1 MTRVAAAPSP
11 RSAQRPAQEKK
22 GKAPIG
28 PLMIGF
34 FLFVVVGSSVLQIVQ
49 MAGMGGRIAQQ
60 MENQQPRAEPQ
71 PRQRKEEAD
80 ARGGPLLPDPEAGDR
95 SRREA
100 GHKHGADGDTCP
112 ARRALAA
119 T

>member
-1 MTRVAAAPSP
+1 MAREFQRDVGRCGAVAVESRRHRAVAAMRRDRR
-11 RSAQRPAQEKK
+11 RSAQEKK

-49 MAGMGGRIAQQ
+49 MAGMGGKIAQQ

-71 PRQRKEEAD
+71 PRPRKKKPTPAAD
-80 ARGGPLLPDPEAGDR
+80 P
-95 SRREA
+95 
-100 GHKHGADGDTCP
+100 
-112 ARRALAA
+112 
-119 T
+119 

>member
-1 MTRVAAAPSP
+1 MKLTVAPSP
-11 RSAQRPAQEKK
+11 WCREGVVPSRDNHETKRPAQEKK

-71 PRQRKEEAD
+71 PRPRKKKPTPAAD
-80 ARGGPLLPDPEAGDR
+80 P
-95 SRREA
+95 
-100 GHKHGADGDTCP
+100 
-112 ARRALAA
+112 
-119 T
+119 

>member
-1 MTRVAAAPSP
+1 MTPRGNLAREFQRDVGRCGAVAVESRRHRAVAALS
-11 RSAQRPAQEKK
+11 QTKRPAQEKK

-49 MAGMGGRIAQQ
+49 MAGTGGKIAQQ

-71 PRQRKEEAD
+71 PRPRKKKPTPAAD
-80 ARGGPLLPDPEAGDR
+80 P
-95 SRREA
+95 
-100 GHKHGADGDTCP
+100 
-112 ARRALAA
+112 
-119 T
+119 

>member
-1 MTRVAAAPSP
+1 MTRSP
-11 RSAQRPAQEKK
+11 RRRRRTIHEQIRPAQEKK

-71 PRQRKEEAD
+71 PRPRKKKPTPAAD
-80 ARGGPLLPDPEAGDR
+80 P
-95 SRREA
+95 
-100 GHKHGADGDTCP
+100 
-112 ARRALAA
+112 
-119 T
+119 

>member
-1 MTRVAAAPSP
+1 MDVRHEAPPEDVAEKQKLAADMFWRPP
-11 RSAQRPAQEKK
+11 RGRK

-71 PRQRKEEAD
+71 PRPRKKKPTPAAD
-80 ARGGPLLPDPEAGDR
+80 P
-95 SRREA
+95 
-100 GHKHGADGDTCP
+100 
-112 ARRALAA
+112 
-119 T
+119 

>member
-1 MTRVAAAPSP
+1 MRRDRR
-11 RSAQRPAQEKK
+11 RSAQEKK

-49 MAGMGGRIAQQ
+49 MAGMGGKIAQQ

-71 PRQRKEEAD
+71 PRPRKKKPTPAAD
-80 ARGGPLLPDPEAGDR
+80 P
-95 SRREA
+95 
-100 GHKHGADGDTCP
+100 
-112 ARRALAA
+112 
-119 T
+119 

>member
-1 MTRVAAAPSP
+1 MRSDKHRRSKGISDVTRRRVS
-11 RSAQRPAQEKK
+11 RTQRPAQEKK

-71 PRQRKEEAD
+71 PRPQEEAD
-80 ARGGPLLPDPEAGDR
+80 ARGDPDFRTE
-95 SRREA
+95 
-100 GHKHGADGDTCP
+100 
-112 ARRALAA
+112 
-119 T
+119 

>member
-1 MTRVAAAPSP
+1 MTRSPQRCRASVTRVAAAPSP
-11 RSAQRPAQEKK
+11 RYREQIRPAQEKK

-49 MAGMGGRIAQQ
+49 MAGMGGKIAQQ

-71 PRQRKEEAD
+71 PRPRKKKPTPAAD
-80 ARGGPLLPDPEAGDR
+80 P
-95 SRREA
+95 
-100 GHKHGADGDTCP
+100 
-112 ARRALAA
+112 
-119 T
+119 

>member
-1 MTRVAAAPSP
+1 MTRVGRRERDAVAAAPHYHETK
-11 RSAQRPAQEKK
+11 RPAQEKK

-71 PRQRKEEAD
+71 PRPRKKKPTPAAD
-80 ARGGPLLPDPEAGDR
+80 P
-95 SRREA
+95 
-100 GHKHGADGDTCP
+100 
-112 ARRALAA
+112 
-119 T
+119 